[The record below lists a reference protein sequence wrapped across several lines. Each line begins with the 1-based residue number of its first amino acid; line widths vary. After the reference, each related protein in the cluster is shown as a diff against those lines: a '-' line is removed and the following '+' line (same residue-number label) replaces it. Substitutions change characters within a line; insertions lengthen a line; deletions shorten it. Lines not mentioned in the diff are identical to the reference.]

1 MFAEF
6 ILNKPLKNVANMD
19 KTTPATLKEK
29 SIAGILKDSIMV
41 ILTLVFVL
49 LYAAAFTGKFDP
61 LKDNTL
67 LLRLEPIILI
77 LIAYYFGRLPSR
89 QNEKS
94 LKDEIARQ
102 TQKTDAA
109 QYAKEKANQERE
121 TLEERIRNAKTTLKA
136 IAPPKPMDIE
146 TLKAAIR
153 ILDSWPTPK
162 TEEILWIGKKK

>member
-1 MFAEF
+1 
-6 ILNKPLKNVANMD
+6 MD
-19 KTTPATLKEK
+19 KTTPAKLKEK
-29 SIAGILKDSIMV
+29 SITGILKDSIMV

-89 QNEKS
+89 QNEKT
-94 LKDEIARQ
+94 LRDEIARQ
-102 TQKTDAA
+102 RQKTDAA

-121 TLEERIRNAKTTLKA
+121 TLEERIRNAKTTLIA
-136 IAPPKPMDIE
+136 IAPPQPMDIE

-153 ILDSWPTPK
+153 ILDS
-162 TEEILWIGKKK
+162 